1 MSPIFSGAR
10 GLIEALRIEGVEVVF
25 GIPGGAIMPVYDEL
39 LGSPIRHVLARHEQS
54 AAHMADG
61 YARVTGRPGV
71 AMATSGPGATNLVTG
86 VATAYMDSVPMV
98 AITGQVATRLIGT
111 DAFQE
116 IDTVGI
122 FNPITKYQFQ
132 PRRPSEVPRAVKAA
146 FYLTA
151 TGRTSPVLIDL
162 PKDVQMEKEEMAF
175 PESVDI
181 PGYRAEYEPDPL
193 HVAKA
198 ADLLLA
204 ADRPVLL
211 GGGGVIKSNACDL
224 LVAVAELLNIP
235 VATTLMGK
243 GCIPENH
250 PLSLGPIGMHGTY
263 HANKLIMESDL
274 VICVGARFSD
284 RSTMNLSEFTKDRK
298 IIHFDAH
305 SSEIGKNLKPHHY
318 VVGNIRKSL
327 RILLE
332 VLKVKAVKCENT
344 AWRGRWMELKSE
356 YEDAIFGASGEFT
369 SPRII
374 RKIRD
379 MLPIDAIV
387 TTEVGQHQ
395 MWAELHY
402 RVLKPRTF
410 LTSGGLGT
418 MGFGFPAAIGAK
430 TAKPWVPVL
439 DIAGDGSFLMTSDSL
454 ATSVQ
459 ENLPVI
465 VCVFNNSCL
474 GMVAQWQRAFYGG
487 RYSGVW
493 LGSKPDFVN
502 LAKSYGAE
510 GVRVNG
516 MLDFERALREALK
529 SEVTTVIDIPI
540 SPEENVLPF
549 VPTGSGLN
557 EMIVK

>member
-1 MSPIFSGAR
+1 VSPIFSGAR
-10 GLIEALRIEGVEVVF
+10 GLIEALKIEGVEVVF

-39 LGSPIRHVLARHEQS
+39 LGSGIRHVLARHEQS

-61 YARVTGRPGV
+61 YARVTGKPGV
-71 AMATSGPGATNLVTG
+71 AFATSGPGATNLVTG

-98 AITGQVATRLIGT
+98 AITGQVASHLIGT

-132 PRRPSEVPRAVKAA
+132 PRRPSEVPRAVRAA
-146 FYLTA
+146 FYLA
-151 TGRTSPVLIDL
+151 STGRTAPVLVDI
-162 PKDVQMEKEEMAF
+162 PKDVQMDKEEMELSAG
-175 PESVDI
+175 PEIIVSNV
-181 PGYRAEYEPDPL
+181 GLEPDSAA
-193 HVAKA
+193 VAKA
-198 ADLLLA
+198 AHLILNA
-204 ADRPVLL
+204 ERPVLV
-211 GGGGVIKSNACDL
+211 GGGGVIKSDACDL
-224 LVAVAELLNIP
+224 FLALAELLNIP

-263 HANKLIMESDL
+263 HANRVVMESDL
-274 VICVGARFSD
+274 IICIGARFSD
-284 RSTMNLSEFTKDRK
+284 RSTMNSSEFSRDRR
-298 IIHFDAH
+298 IIHFDLDPT
-305 SSEIGKNLKPHHY
+305 EIGKNIRPDHY
-318 VVGNIRKSL
+318 VVGDLRKSL
-327 RILLE
+327 RMLLNTLAAKTRRDDTTWKRRWTQ
-332 VLKVKAVKCENT
+332 LKA
-344 AWRGRWMELKSE
+344 E
-356 YEDAIFGASGEFT
+356 YQDRIFGAHGDFS

-374 RKIRD
+374 RKIREL
-379 MLPIDAIV
+379 LPAEAIV

-395 MWAELHY
+395 MWAELHFK
-402 RVLKPRTF
+402 VLKPRTF

-430 TAKPWVPVL
+430 VAKPWVPVL

-459 ENLPVI
+459 EGLPVI
-465 VCVFNNSCL
+465 VCVFNNSSL
-474 GMVAQWQRAFYGG
+474 GMVAQWQRSFYGG

-493 LGSKPDFVN
+493 LGSTPDFVQ

-516 MLDFERALREALK
+516 MEDFEKALKDALK

-540 SPEENVLPF
+540 SPEEDVLPF
-549 VPTGSGLN
+549 VPTGSSLS
-557 EMIVK
+557 EMIVR

>member
-10 GLIEALRIEGVEVVF
+10 GLIEALKMEGVDVVF

-39 LGSPIRHVLARHEQS
+39 LESPIRHVLARHEQS

-71 AMATSGPGATNLVTG
+71 AIATSGPGATNLVTG

-98 AITGQVATRLIGT
+98 VITGQVATHLIGT

-116 IDTVGI
+116 IDAVGI
-122 FNPITKYQFQ
+122 LSPITKYQFQ
-132 PRRPSEVPRAVKAA
+132 PRRPSAVPKAVKGA
-146 FYLTA
+146 FYLAA
-151 TGRTSPVLIDL
+151 TGRTSPVLVDL
-162 PKDVQMEKEEMAF
+162 PKDVQMEKEEMVF
-175 PESVDI
+175 TERVEI
-181 PGYRAEYEPDPL
+181 PGYVAEYEPNPFD
-193 HVAKA
+193 VAKA
-198 ADLLLA
+198 AQLILEA
-204 ADRPVLL
+204 ERPVIL
-211 GGGGVIKSNACDL
+211 GGGGVIKSDACDL
-224 LVAVAELLNIP
+224 LVAVAEALNIP

-263 HANKLIMESDL
+263 HANKLVMESDL
-274 VICVGARFSD
+274 VVCFGARFSD
-284 RSTMNLSEFTKDRK
+284 RSTMNISGFTKERK
-298 IIHFDAH
+298 IIHFD
-305 SSEIGKNLKPHHY
+305 SDPSEIGKNLSPDHY

-327 RILLE
+327 QILFETLRS
-332 VLKVKAVKCENT
+332 KAVNHKDSVWYKR
-344 AWRGRWMELKSE
+344 WRELKSE
-356 YEDAIFGASGEFT
+356 YEDAVFGVSGEFT

-374 RKIRD
+374 RKIREI
-379 MLPIDAIV
+379 LPLDAIV

-402 RVLKPRTF
+402 KTLKPRTF

-430 TAKPWVPVL
+430 IAKPWVPVL

-459 ENLPVI
+459 ENIPVI
-465 VCVFNNSCL
+465 VCVFNNSSL
-474 GMVAQWQRAFYGG
+474 GMVAQWQRVFYGG

-493 LGSKPDFVN
+493 LGSKPDFVH
-502 LAKSYGAE
+502 LAKSYGVE

-516 MLDFERALREALK
+516 MSDFERALKEALK

-540 SPEENVLPF
+540 SPEENVFPF
-549 VPTGSGLN
+549 VPTGSSLN
-557 EMIVK
+557 EMIIK